1 MIIDH
6 KQPLPSCSATTPSFD
21 FSRPVDQQIPR
32 SLNSLSL
39 NIQQRLYIFIIS
51 LFIAVAS
58 FSSVSAESTQPPL
71 SVHFIDI
78 GQGDAALLVGPT
90 GKTVLVDSGPSR
102 SWGALKA
109 YLDQLEIT
117 HIDLL
122 VNSHPHADHIGNAA
136 RVIKRYG
143 IKAVLDSGFVHPIR
157 AYSAML
163 ETVQNHKVKLLLAR
177 KGRKINMG
185 GGAQLHILGPED
197 PFISNSRSDP
207 NSNSVI
213 FRLTYG
219 SQAALFTGDAE
230 EETERRLLADPKTL
244 RADLLKVA
252 HHGSKHASGHA
263 FLDATRPR
271 HAVISCSERN
281 RYGHPAPET
290 LAALRRFNTRPWVTA
305 NIGSVIATTTGA
317 HWKLKRVADQGTS
330 KQDDEPKTNQHQIT
344 LAQTQGLNPRAAQTL
359 TTQTINGDQRTARN
373 TDEVTTAQDP
383 AKINVNTAD
392 HSTLM
397 SLPRVGKTLATRI
410 IKARVETPFS
420 SVDDL
425 RERVRGIGA
434 KSADTLAPLI
444 SF

>member
-1 MIIDH
+1 M
-6 KQPLPSCSATTPSFD
+6 TPAYT
-21 FSRPVDQQIPR
+21 R
-32 SLNSLSL
+32 SLALFSISTHLSKAR
-39 NIQQRLYIFIIS
+39 RLRSTPQILLLFH
-51 LFIAVAS
+51 LFILNLLITITCAS
-58 FSSVSAESTQPPL
+58 SASAESTQPHL
-71 SVHFIDI
+71 SIHFIDI

-90 GKTVLVDSGPSR
+90 GKTVLVDSGPSK
-102 SWGALKA
+102 SWSALRN
-109 YLDQLEIT
+109 YLDQLKMT

-122 VNSHPHADHIGNAA
+122 INSHPHADHIGNAA
-136 RVIKRYG
+136 RVIERYG
-143 IKAVLDSGFVHPIR
+143 VKAVLDSGFVHPIR
-157 AYSAML
+157 AYSTML
-163 ETVQNHKVKLLLAR
+163 ETIKDRKVKLLLAR

-219 SQAALFTGDAE
+219 AQAALFTGDAE

-252 HHGSKHASGHA
+252 HHGSKHASGRA

-290 LAALRRFNTRPWVTA
+290 LAALRRFNVRPWVTA
-305 NIGSVIATTTGA
+305 DVGSVIATTSGA
-317 HWKLKRVADQGTS
+317 RWDLKRISDQSTS
-330 KQDDEPKTNQHQIT
+330 QQDDKPKTNRRHLT
-344 LAQTQGLNPRAAQTL
+344 LTRPQDQSQRTSQTL
-359 TTQTINGDQRTARN
+359 TSQTVQYDQRTPRDIGAVKR
-373 TDEVTTAQDP
+373 AQDP
-383 AKINVNTAD
+383 TKINVNTAN

-397 SLPRVGKTLATRI
+397 SLPRIGETLATRI
-410 IKARVETPFS
+410 IKARGEAPFS

-425 RERVRGIGA
+425 RNRVRGIGA
-434 KSADTLAPLI
+434 KSAETLAPLI